1 MASHPFH
8 FISNSLS
15 DSAERGIIRLRN
27 LLLESFPLPFL
38 SSCFT
43 LCLYLFVVIA
53 RRRPQPHPILP
64 GYYLA
69 LPGIGLRRRLSRP
82 SLPLWRLALT
92 LTSPDSLVLNSTIR
106 ASRAAPRET
115 AADMSGTTPSAIS
128 SYASAFDTVWRKDR
142 RLSAI
147 HIGYSPY
154 RKPRCR
160 LNY

>member
-27 LLLESFPLPFL
+27 HLLESFPLPFL
-38 SSCFT
+38 SACFT

-53 RRRPQPHPILP
+53 RRRPQRRLLLP

-69 LPGIGLRRRLSRP
+69 LPGIARRLRLRRP
-82 SLPLWRLALT
+82 PLLLRVLT
-92 LTSPDSLVLNSTIR
+92 LTLRSPDSLVLNSTNR
-106 ASRAAPRET
+106 TSAPRPARV
-115 AADMSGTTPSAIS
+115 AADMFGTMSSAIPS
-128 SYASAFDTVWRKDR
+128 CPSAFDTVWRKDR
-142 RLSAI
+142 RLSTI

-154 RKPRCR
+154 RKARFR
-160 LNY
+160 LSH